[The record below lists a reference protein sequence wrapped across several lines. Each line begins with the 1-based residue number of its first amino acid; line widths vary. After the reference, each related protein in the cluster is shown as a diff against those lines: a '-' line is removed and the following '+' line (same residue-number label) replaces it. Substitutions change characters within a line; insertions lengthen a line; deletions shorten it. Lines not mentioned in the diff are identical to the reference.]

1 MAFGEHHENR
11 QESIFKLFEEL
22 MDGSCNICLDRLELP
37 GLSRQTLSCGH
48 ILHERCVAEM

>member
-1 MAFGEHHENR
+1 
-11 QESIFKLFEEL
+11 
-22 MDGSCNICLDRLELP
+22 MDGSCCICLHSLELP